1 MNFLGLSM
9 EHIRMIRMQEQAKRK
24 LEVELKQCSKDALK
38 QNKTIDSL
46 AKERERLLAESL
58 EYTKTIKEQTEE
70 INLKLVSRRFD
81 TILRVGCIESLEDHG
96 GLEHRKNRRRAN

>member
-1 MNFLGLSM
+1 MNVLGLSM

-58 EYTKTIKEQTEE
+58 EYAKTIKEQTED
-70 INLKLVSRRFD
+70 INLKLVSRILD
-81 TILRVGCIESLEDHG
+81 TILRFGWIES
-96 GLEHRKNRRRAN
+96 